1 MFMRGEKSHIKLVEH
16 STSHPSVHYQSF
28 SKKVEN
34 SDALD
39 DQRIT
44 DLEKIFPLKPQ
55 ELKVGVCSNTENLY
69 LQKLWSY
76 KPENSL
82 EVFNYS

>member
-39 DQRIT
+39 D
-44 DLEKIFPLKPQ
+44 
-55 ELKVGVCSNTENLY
+55 
-69 LQKLWSY
+69 
-76 KPENSL
+76 
-82 EVFNYS
+82 